1 MDILSLGKVGLYNI
15 KDLSLH
21 IKNKLFVIL
30 IELSKTIQWELT
42 LANTSIKTCNATRSG
57 NLGGCKL

>member
-21 IKNKLFVIL
+21 IKNKLFSDSYRTFKNNTVRID
-30 IELSKTIQWELT
+30 LSEYLNQNLQ
-42 LANTSIKTCNATRSG
+42 CN
-57 NLGGCKL
+57 